1 MFDVGFGELVI
12 IGLVALIVVGPERLP
27 TVARTAGLW
36 IGKARHMLA
45 TVKADIDRE
54 MKAAEL
60 KQMLEQQAKSSG
72 IYEIVE
78 ETRDS
83 LQEIKEET
91 KDSLQEVKKELQA
104 DDETAVTLPAKP
116 TTTADSTNE
125 LADGSH
131 RNHGG

>member
-1 MFDVGFGELVI
+1 MFDVGFGELVV

-45 TVKADIDRE
+45 AVKEDIDRE
-54 MKAAEL
+54 LKAAEL

-72 IYEIVE
+72 VYEIVE
-78 ETRDS
+78 ETKES
-83 LQEIKEET
+83 LQ
-91 KDSLQEVKKELQA
+91 DVKNELQSE
-104 DDETAVTLPAKP
+104 DKTAVASSAASPA
-116 TTTADSTNE
+116 TGDSTKE
-125 LADGSH
+125 LADESH

>member
-1 MFDVGFGELVI
+1 MFDVGFGELVV

-45 TVKADIDRE
+45 AVKEDIDRE
-54 MKAAEL
+54 LKAAEL
-60 KQMLEQQAKSSG
+60 KQMLEQQAKGSG
-72 IYEIVE
+72 IYEIV
-78 ETRDS
+78 
-83 LQEIKEET
+83 EET

-104 DDETAVTLPAKP
+104 DDRTAVVPPAEP
-116 TTTADSTNE
+116 TATGDSTNE
-125 LADGSH
+125 LADESH

>member
-36 IGKARHMLA
+36 IGKARHLLA
-45 TVKADIDRE
+45 TVKEDIDRE
-54 MKAAEL
+54 IKAAEL
-60 KQMLEQQAKSSG
+60 KQMLERQAKSSD

-78 ETRDS
+78 ETKNS
-83 LQEIKEET
+83 LQ
-91 KDSLQEVKKELQA
+91 DVKKELQA
-104 DDETAVTLPAKP
+104 KENTAAAPPVAP
-116 TTTADSTNE
+116 TATATGDSTNE
-125 LADGSH
+125 LADESQ

>member
-36 IGKARHMLA
+36 IGKARHLLT

-54 MKAAEL
+54 IKAAEL

-78 ETRDS
+78 ET
-83 LQEIKEET
+83 

-104 DDETAVTLPAKP
+104 DDRTTVVPPAEP
-116 TTTADSTNE
+116 AATGDSTNE
-125 LADGSH
+125 LADESH